1 MEPFIQMLIWLIIA
15 GFVFWALRLI
25 INLIPM
31 EPIIKQVVDV
41 LIIIVVVAI
50 ILFKVVVPLLHM
62 LGTQLH

>member
-1 MEPFIQMLIWLIIA
+1 MLIWLIIA